1 MLLSICG
8 MPMRTFSKMGTSSEK
23 LGISTRQYSGSDPHI
38 IDLSLPASGNE
49 VNDRLLEIIIYQ
61 TACEGEREG
70 DGSDRWIRAL
80 RA

>member
-23 LGISTRQYSGSDPHI
+23 LSILTRQKSGSEPHI
-38 IDLSLPASGNE
+38 IDLSLPACGNE
-49 VNDRLLEIIIYQ
+49 VKDRLLEIIIYQ

-70 DGSDRWIRAL
+70 DGSDRRTCAL
-80 RA
+80 QA